1 MLFGAPPFETKN
13 CKETYEKIKRCD
25 FNFPHD
31 IECSLEAKDFI
42 TNLLHLCPSER
53 LKFEEFKGHP
63 FIYNFN
69 IPQALETSFPFA
81 APGKSFTQAY
91 QKAVRSKKA
100 EISQQ
105 AVTVVT
111 PKKSLSKKNSLKE
124 IGAPSKPQGK
134 NTYKDVLRSNRA
146 KKIAN

>member
-1 MLFGAPPFETKN
+1 MLFGIPPFETKN

-25 FNFPHD
+25 FKFPPD

-42 TNLLHLCPSER
+42 TKLLHLSPTDR

-69 IPQALETSFPFA
+69 VPHALEPSFPFA

-91 QKAVRSKKA
+91 QKAFRCKKA
-100 EISQQ
+100 QLSQKG
-105 AVTVVT
+105 VSSVT
-111 PKKSLSKKNSLKE
+111 PKKSVSKKNSCK
-124 IGAPSKPQGK
+124 
-134 NTYKDVLRSNRA
+134 
-146 KKIAN
+146 